1 MAKKFAEITGIH
13 NIFNT
18 AIEDLDSGTIAYTEM
33 YIPDNKLE
41 LKSNIDENTIVFV
54 KADNTDVGRII
65 GPNKYKISKD
75 DCFIIA
81 QNKVFG
87 AFGKINVSDVM
98 GPAGK
103 DGVGVYSLTDSQKA
117 NMIRDINTVQSF
129 PGIDEVGLMAF
140 LKAFVNNE
148 TGLSSTVLDD
158 INIVLENWSK
168 RDGINGSFIVD
179 STLFTRDMNSNSFN
193 LKNYYDL
200 KGDIGPRGPQGPAGP
215 AGTSVSMPV
224 GSVIMFAGDEAPV
237 DWVFCKGQVIPTID
251 IEGTQ
256 VLPLEKYKKYQTLVS
271 VIKDTYYAYD
281 ILNQGGNDIES
292 GEWINIDD
300 IIEGQTVANLVYLPD
315 FSLRFPYG
323 ASDTLENSYLDDK
336 IYGGESS
343 VEVPL
348 PKHAH
353 EYTEY
358 YVNADSNSNT
368 YPGSW
373 STAGSKVAYNPQ
385 AKTGLTGTEG
395 VNGKNPTIDI
405 IPKYTMINFIIKYK

>member
-13 NIFNT
+13 KIFNKVT
-18 AIEDLDSGTIAYTEM
+18 LSAGPNAGTTIYQGMSITDS
-33 YIPDNKLE
+33 E
-41 LKSNIDENTIVFV
+41 LQKNIDENTIIFV
-54 KADNTDVGRII
+54 TADNTDVDRII
-65 GPNKYKISKD
+65 GPNNYKISKD
-75 DCFIIA
+75 DCFIVA
-81 QNKVFG
+81 QNKVY
-87 AFGKINVSDVM
+87 ATFGKVNVSDVM
-98 GPAGK
+98 GPTGENGITPHI
-103 DGVGVYSLTDSQKA
+103 DTTTGNWFIGSEDTGVKA
-117 NMIRDINTVQSF
+117 Q
-129 PGIDEVGLMAF
+129 
-140 LKAFVNNE
+140 
-148 TGLSSTVLDD
+148 
-158 INIVLENWSK
+158 
-168 RDGINGSFIVD
+168 
-179 STLFTRDMNSNSFN
+179 
-193 LKNYYDL
+193 
-200 KGDIGPRGPQGPAGP
+200 GPQGIQGPTGESPTIGQNGNWFIGSEDTGVKAQGPTGPTGESPHIDTTTGNWFIGSENTGVKAQGP

-251 IEGTQ
+251 EEGTR

-281 ILNQGGNDIES
+281 ILNPGGNDIES

-323 ASDTLENSYLDDK
+323 ASNTLENSYLDDK

-395 VNGKNPTIDI
+395 VNGRNPTIDI

>member
-1 MAKKFAEITGIH
+1 MADNQTTDYKI
-13 NIFNT
+13 
-18 AIEDLDSGTIAYTEM
+18 LVCDSEG
-33 YIPDNKLE
+33 
-41 LKSNIDENTIVFV
+41 NTIESDYSIEQVISEA
-54 KADNTDVGRII
+54 KGETGAPGAPGVGVR
-65 GPNKYKISKD
+65 GPKGDTGPI
-75 DCFIIA
+75 
-81 QNKVFG
+81 
-87 AFGKINVSDVM
+87 
-98 GPAGK
+98 GPAGPTGPTGQGITIK
-103 DGVGVYSLTDSQKA
+103 AAVSSYEELPYPGDPCEAYLVDGDLYIWDNKTEEW
-117 NMIRDINTVQSF
+117 I
-129 PGIDEVGLMAF
+129 
-140 LKAFVNNE
+140 
-148 TGLSSTVLDD
+148 
-158 INIVLENWSK
+158 
-168 RDGINGSFIVD
+168 FIGK
-179 STLFTRDMNSNSFN
+179 LN
-193 LKNYYDL
+193 
-200 KGDIGPRGPQGPAGP
+200 GP
-215 AGTSVSMPV
+215 AGTSVSMPI
-224 GSVIMFAGDEAPV
+224 GSIMMFAGDEAPEG
-237 DWVFCKGQVIPTID
+237 WLFCRGQVIPTID
-251 IEGTQ
+251 EEGNQ
-256 VLPLEKYKKYQTLVS
+256 VLPLEKYEKYQSLIS

-281 ILNQGGNDIES
+281 IFNQGGNDIES

-385 AKTGLTGTEG
+385 TKTGFTGTEG

-405 IPKYTMINFIIKYK
+405 IPKYTMINFIIKY